1 MKINI
6 YDVGLQTDAQIT
18 MKEAITRLNDM
29 RDCNEDFALNNWQI
43 SNIFKTLNHQDTPEA
58 IKFDLVKTLSFQ
70 VGEIVTRI

>member
-29 RDCNEDFALNNWQI
+29 RDCNEDFALKNRQI
-43 SNIFKTLNHQDTPEA
+43 SSIFKTLNRQDTPEA
-58 IKFDLVKTLSFQ
+58 IKFDLVKTLSFK